1 MIYIGYR
8 NTQREIYSQ
17 REIMI
22 IIIIII
28 IIKSHEPKNSALNK
42 ILLISVGLSDITQC
56 SWVNIAL
63 YLIQQMPPVL
73 WEQREKKIKIW
84 SKSSLVCC
92 WVSFTWESVIIEV
105 TNAFCDPP
113 THPPN
118 LRSFLWN
125 SLPLTI
131 RQSDN
136 LSHSPYFT
144 PVSKPTCSPKRPIFL
159 QLSSLRMY
167 SMFIHLF
174 SSPVIFFLQ
183 FLSFLLLM
191 SVCV

>member
-84 SKSSLVCC
+84 SKSSLVCS
-92 WVSFTWESVIIEV
+92 WVSFTWASVIIEV

-113 THPPN
+113 TPQPSQ
-118 LRSFLWN
+118 L
-125 SLPLTI
+125 SLEFPSSNYQTI
-131 RQSDN
+131 RQSLP
-136 LSHSPYFT
+136 LS
-144 PVSKPTCSPKRPIFL
+144 IF
-159 QLSSLRMY
+159 Y
-167 SMFIHLF
+167 SCLKTHLF
-174 SSPVIFFLQ
+174 SKASNI
-183 FLSFLLLM
+183 SAT
-191 SVCV
+191 